1 MTNDKNNKKHPLPR
15 IRVTPDGISIEN
27 FDEYM
32 RSPHIRE
39 VVADGFCRV
48 FATAKNPARDNPDK
62 RAVA

>member
-39 VVADGFCRV
+39 VVKKMYRMD
-48 FATAKNPARDNPDK
+48 FAGIRNGKKPRS
-62 RAVA
+62 